1 MEWHRT
7 VLSCPYLILMYRL
20 WWMSMQ
26 RILLWLPVLEFVPTS
41 NTGQW
46 TTFLEAP
53 VYLLLSPPFSSSSD
67 FSWFSP
73 PRSLIPVFLVY
84 SFLLVSIVLFLRLS
98 LHFFFLPKLISPP
111 FSCSQFLLPSH
122 LPHPL
127 PSSLLLSHPNF
138 HPALYSSSSSSAFS
152 SLSTRPPRPGVSSS
166 SPCPFFL
173 SPLYSSSPSLYSS
186 SPPPP
191 YNSYCLHYLRLY
203 FLQPLL
209 LSRFQPI
216 GPVFPDLW
224 SMTVASH
231 LSSVLF
237 SVFYVYF
244 SLQFL
249 LLHLSSLQTFRSFRF
264 QKWVL
269 HRRK

>member
-1 MEWHRT
+1 
-7 VLSCPYLILMYRL
+7 
-20 WWMSMQ
+20 MSMQ

-46 TTFLEAP
+46 ATFLDRGP
-53 VYLLLSPPFSSSSD
+53 GLSLTFSTFLLFIRLLVIFSSSLCHSC
-67 FSWFSP
+67 
-73 PRSLIPVFLVY
+73 RLFLVY

-98 LHFFFLPKLISPP
+98 LHFFFPPKLISPS

-122 LPHPL
+122 PPPPF

-138 HPALYSSSSSSAFS
+138 HPALCSSSSSSAFS
-152 SLSTRPPRPGVSSS
+152 SLSTRPPRPGVSSI

-249 LLHLSSLQTFRSFRF
+249 LLLLSSLQTFRSFRF